1 MLHFRKVCYIIIL
14 AFGKTNETKY
24 APLAHLVEHLTLN
37 QGVQGSIPWWR
48 THYYLIFII
57 KRQKILDEQND
68 SLGVFFMPKVQMQA
82 RQRYQQITC
91 QQNNCYLRKINRSK
105 RFLMNWF
112 KDVASEINKI
122 SNFLYKNIKFFSGI

>member
-48 THYYLIFII
+48 IHYYLIFII

-68 SLGVFFMPKVQMQA
+68 SLGVFLLHKHEQQSSSNTDKYNYD
-82 RQRYQQITC
+82 QNYNKLRYRI
-91 QQNNCYLRKINRSK
+91 I
-105 RFLMNWF
+105 
-112 KDVASEINKI
+112 
-122 SNFLYKNIKFFSGI
+122 LYIHI